1 MFFKA
6 FCVFALICITS
17 WGTNA
22 VDKCDEADRFFNCT
36 KDGSF
41 DWGGLTYK
49 CPTDKVCNSQYV
61 LTKDDGPAATTK
73 CEPCLV
79 PSVACSNLNFNCVAT
94 NTSKFELNGIEFE
107 CPDGAKCNQNFEH
120 GCFPCY
126 REKCPSTWRC
136 PGPADEDVET
146 DSFIGKCSGGSVCN
160 KDSDFPCYCVNKS
173 GKRSGRQLLRII
185 ETF

>member
-1 MFFKA
+1 MFFKGKPTFIKYLLYYNAYYIIA

-61 LTKDDGPAATTK
+61 LTKDDGPPATTK
-73 CEPCLV
+73 CEP
-79 PSVACSNLNFNCVAT
+79 
-94 NTSKFELNGIEFE
+94 
-107 CPDGAKCNQNFEH
+107 
-120 GCFPCY
+120 
-126 REKCPSTWRC
+126 
-136 PGPADEDVET
+136 
-146 DSFIGKCSGGSVCN
+146 
-160 KDSDFPCYCVNKS
+160 
-173 GKRSGRQLLRII
+173 
-185 ETF
+185 